1 MEILELKN
9 GSVDVSRIEE
19 YNKLQQKLKGLRKR
33 LQCVTGNEFNCEY
46 FKLGDYGSSS
56 KWEDRNYIILR
67 QDNVSEMKLKQEI
80 IDFLTIKFI
89 EQINEVITKIN
100 DLLDK

>member
-9 GSVDVSRIEE
+9 GSVDVSKIEE
-19 YNKLQQKLKGLRKR
+19 YNKLQAQLKGLRKR

-46 FKLGDYGSSS
+46 FKLGDYGQSSA
-56 KWEDRNYIILR
+56 WEDREYIILR
-67 QDNVSEMKLKQEI
+67 KNVADKKLQQEV

-100 DLLDK
+100 NLLDK